1 LKPLTAP
8 KVIVEFPTN
17 PALIVRLRGEAEMV
31 KSTTWNVTV
40 ALWESG
46 PLVLET
52 LTILFAVVE

>member
-1 LKPLTAP
+1 
-8 KVIVEFPTN
+8 VIVKV
-17 PALIVRLRGEAEMV
+17 PAAPESTVEGGGLAEMV

-52 LTILFAVVE
+52 WTTLFVVVE